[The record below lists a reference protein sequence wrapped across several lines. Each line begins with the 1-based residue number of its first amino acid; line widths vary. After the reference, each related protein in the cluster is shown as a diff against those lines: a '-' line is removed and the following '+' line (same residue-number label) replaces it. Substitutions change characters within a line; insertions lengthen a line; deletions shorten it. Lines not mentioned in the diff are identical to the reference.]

1 MRSFVWACLAIA
13 VIGILAAVILE
24 NAVQEPVS
32 VAFATSA
39 VRL

>member
-1 MRSFVWACLAIA
+1 MRSFLWACVAIA
-13 VIGILAAVILE
+13 VIGTLAAVILD

-32 VAFATSA
+32 AAFATSE